1 MVLRQMG
8 DIEAAIV
15 TDDCNG
21 FVVVPF
27 AALVVDVVLIDEIV
41 VLVSHCKLVVF
52 LVFDAAASVVVLD

>member
-27 AALVVDVVLIDEIV
+27 AALVV
-41 VLVSHCKLVVF
+41 VSHCKLVVF

>member
-27 AALVVDVVLIDEIV
+27 AALVVDEIV
-41 VLVSHCKLVVF
+41 VVVSHCKLVVF